1 MIVCY
6 FSCCHPEYHPPVYQW
21 LLIRRYLTS
30 KIMPLLAS
38 LAVVLCTAMVLI
50 VWSVMGGF
58 LAKLVDSGRTLV
70 GDVLIS
76 WPNTGFAYYDDLID
90 RLEKD
95 NLIAGA
101 APMIESYGLIGL
113 PNGMSE
119 NVLIK
124 GIDGDRYARVT
135 EYKDSLWW
143 KPIDKPLRKDVA
155 REDPRLKGDQW
166 ASMLEHGLKL
176 TRPDPVTGEPK
187 PAVVLGIEVSG
198 QNNRRPEG
206 FFVPYQ
212 PMERLPS
219 GEVISKEVFAPANGF
234 VTLSVPPR
242 DSKGIA
248 VDMQTRRFPVA
259 NEFYSGLFEIDH
271 KTVLVELG
279 ALQKMLRMEAGKRL
293 KDVKGRPFKIVKDP
307 LTGIE
312 TTVTNTEEVDEP
324 ARVTTV
330 LVRGKA
336 DSGAGEDAQRLADR
350 CRSIYALF
358 AKDHVGVVPDEY
370 TISIRTWED
379 QNRTL
384 ITAVKKETGLVL
396 FIFSFISMTAVFLV
410 LAIFWSM
417 VSEKTKDV
425 GVLRSLG
432 ASRAGV
438 AGLWLGYGLAIGI
451 VGAVLGG
458 ALAYAIVLNIN
469 PIHEWI
475 GTHLGFYIW
484 DPRVY
489 YFTEIPS
496 KVDPN
501 KAKWVLAGGMLSS
514 VVGALIPALRAAWLD
529 PVKALRFE

>member
-1 MIVCY
+1 M
-6 FSCCHPEYHPPVYQW
+6 YQW

-76 WPNTGFAYYDDLID
+76 WPNTGFAYYDDLIE

-95 NLIAGA
+95 ELIAGA

-143 KPIDKPLRKDVA
+143 KPLDKPMRKDVA
-155 REDPRLKGDQW
+155 REDPRLNGSPLW
-166 ASMLEHGLKL
+166 PSRFNNGVKL
-176 TRPDPVTGEPK
+176 TRPDPKTGEPK
-187 PAVVLGIEVSG
+187 PAAVLGIEVSG
-198 QNNRRPEG
+198 QNVRRPEG
-206 FFVPYQ
+206 FFVPYE
-212 PMERLPS
+212 PLERLPN
-219 GEVISKEVFAPANGF
+219 GEVASKSGFALDNGF
-234 VTLSVPPR
+234 INLSVAPR
-242 DSKGIA
+242 DSTGIA

-293 KDVKGRPFKIVKDP
+293 KDVKGRPFKIVKEPTTRD
-307 LTGIE
+307 E
-312 TTVTNTEEVDEP
+312 TTVTNTEEIDEP

-336 DSGAGEDAQRLADR
+336 ESGAGEDAQRLAGR
-350 CRSIYALF
+350 CRSIYAKF
-358 AKDHVGVVPDEY
+358 AQAHAGQVPDEF

-438 AGLWLGYGLAIGI
+438 AGLWLGYGLAIGV
-451 VGAVLGG
+451 VGAALGG
-458 ALAYAIVLNIN
+458 ALAYTIVLNIN

-475 GTHLGFYIW
+475 GVHLGFYIW

-496 KVDPN
+496 KVEPD
-501 KAKWVLAGGMLSS
+501 KARWVLAGGMLSS
-514 VVGALIPALRAAWLD
+514 VVGALIPAIRAAWLD

>member
-1 MIVCY
+1 
-6 FSCCHPEYHPPVYQW
+6 VYQW

-76 WPNTGFAYYDDLID
+76 WPNSGFAYYDDLID

-95 NLIAGA
+95 ELIAAA

-124 GIDGDRYARVT
+124 GIDGPRYARVT

-143 KPIDKPLRKDVA
+143 KPIGKPLRKDIA
-155 REDPRLKGDQW
+155 RADPRLKGEQW
-166 ASMLEHGLKL
+166 PVMFDNGQRL
-176 TRPDPVTGEPK
+176 TRRDPSTGQRR
-187 PAVVLGIEVSG
+187 PAVVLGIELSG
-198 QNNRRPEG
+198 QNYRTPEG
-206 FFVPYQ
+206 YFLPYQ
-212 PMERLPS
+212 PMQRTPS
-219 GEVISKEVFAPANGF
+219 GKVISQETFAPDNGF
-234 VTLSVPPR
+234 VNLSVAPR
-242 DSKGIA
+242 DSTGIA

-293 KDVKGRPFKIVKDP
+293 KDVKGRPFKVVKDSV
-307 LTGIE
+307 TGIE
-312 TTVTNTEEVDEP
+312 TAVTSTEEIDEP

-336 DSGAGEDAQRLADR
+336 ESGAGEDAQRLAER
-350 CRSIYALF
+350 CRSIYDGF
-358 AKDHVGVVPDEY
+358 AKAHPGEVPDQF

-432 ASRAGV
+432 ASRIGV

-451 VGAVLGG
+451 VGAALGG
-458 ALAYAIVLNIN
+458 ALAYTIVLNIN
-469 PIHEWI
+469 PIHEWL

-496 KVDPN
+496 KVEPD